1 MAKVFLDQGTI
12 GMDVVL
18 LLDELY
24 LQKDAQYQ
32 NNLHRLVKVMTEVN
46 V

>member
-1 MAKVFLDQGTI
+1 
-12 GMDVVL
+12 MDVVL

-32 NNLHRLVKVMTEVN
+32 DSKLLQPFAVKEVTEVKLKAPGYPI
-46 V
+46 